1 MTPLHLL
8 LLATLLAIPVLGL
21 RPTTRWASRPARH
34 APRVRQVLM
43 SMPMAAYCAWA
54 ASLLI
59 ELTLDPGSRQWL
71 LELGLAVTLWLG
83 WSVLVSL
90 GLTAIL
96 LVRYHTERP

>member
-1 MTPLHLL
+1 MPALHLL
-8 LLATLLAIPVLGL
+8 LLAALVAIPVLGL
-21 RPTTRWASRPARH
+21 RATTRWASRPARH
-34 APRVRQVLM
+34 APVVRQVLM
-43 SMPMAAYCAWA
+43 TMPVATYGAWA
-54 ASLLI
+54 ASLLVS
-59 ELTLDPGSRQWL
+59 LALDPGSRLWL

>member
-1 MTPLHLL
+1 MTALNLV
-8 LLATLLAIPVLGL
+8 LLAILVAIPAIGL
-21 RPTTRWASRPARH
+21 RATTRWASRPARH
-34 APRVRQVLM
+34 VPRIRHVLM
-43 SMPMAAYCAWA
+43 SMPLAAYFTWA

-59 ELTLDPGSRQWL
+59 GLAVDPGSRLWL

-90 GLTAIL
+90 GLTAVL